1 MKDKIIKILT
11 STTAKRFYWQTFNG
25 LIGLTISAVLELN
38 LAYAAVIVA
47 VLNGITKEI
56 NTRYL

>member
-1 MKDKIIKILT
+1 MKDKIIAVLT
-11 STTAKRFYWQTFNG
+11 STTAKRFYWQTANG

-47 VLNGITKEI
+47 ILNGVTKEI
-56 NTRYL
+56 NNKYL

>member
-1 MKDKIIKILT
+1 MKDKIIAVLT
-11 STTAKRFYWQTFNG
+11 STAAKRFYWQTANG
-25 LIGLTISAVLELN
+25 LIGLSIAVILDLN
-38 LAYAAVIVA
+38 LVYGAVIVA